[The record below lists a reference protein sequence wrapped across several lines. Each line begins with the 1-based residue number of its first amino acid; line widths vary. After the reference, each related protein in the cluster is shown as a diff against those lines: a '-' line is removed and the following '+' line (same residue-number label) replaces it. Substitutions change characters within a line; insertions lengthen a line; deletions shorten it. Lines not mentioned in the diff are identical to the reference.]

1 MIEYY
6 SREEINK
13 IDKFLIE
20 DLRLIFEEY
29 KPKYDEYLQN
39 FLQMH
44 LSNNKVKIKK
54 KLFFFLIILK
64 FNFYRKM

>member
-44 LSNNKVKIKK
+44 LSNKKVKIKK
-54 KLFFFLIILK
+54 LFFF
-64 FNFYRKM
+64 FNYFKI

>member
-1 MIEYY
+1 MIEFY

-44 LSNNKVKIKK
+44 LSKKKVKIKK
-54 KLFFFLIILK
+54 KIIFLF
-64 FNFYRKM
+64 